1 MRVVIDTNIIISALF
16 FGGLP
21 DKFLKLV
28 FEEKIKAV
36 ASAEIISEYIE
47 TDSEFAQKANR
58 RIQSN
63 TLEQIIYPI
72 EIILPKTK
80 VEICRDPDD
89 DKFIACAI
97 DGKCKC
103 IVSGDKDLLE
113 LKSFKNVE
121 IVTVR
126 EFMNEWTRI

>member
-89 DKFIACAI
+89 DKFIACAV
-97 DGKCKC
+97 DGKCKY

-126 EFMNEWTRI
+126 EFMNEWSRF